1 MSSVTLHNIR
11 KDFGKTSIIRGVDI
25 AIPHGEFAVFVGPSG
40 CGKSTLLRMVAGLD
54 SPTSGT
60 IMLGERVI
68 NDVPAKNRNV
78 SMVFQSY
85 ALYPHMSVERNMGF
99 GLMISKT
106 APEMIRSKVAAAA
119 KTLGLDKLLTRLPRE
134 LLGGQRQRVAMGR
147 AMVRNPEVFLFD
159 EPLSNLDA
167 KLRVQMRTEI
177 RALHQRLGT
186 TSIYVTHDQVEAM
199 TMADR
204 IVVLRDGLVE
214 QMGSPTEL
222 YDRPINTFV
231 AAFIGS
237 PSMNLLTGTVQN
249 GAVNFD
255 AEFNA
260 RLAMP
265 INVRIEDA
273 ANITVGIR
281 PEDFRV
287 VPIGSPGSISAQVN
301 ITEFTGADTQLICT
315 VNGQEVIVVLHERA
329 TAKVGEVIGLTCAA
343 EKLHLFDTASGIR
356 L

>member
-1 MSSVTLHNIR
+1 MSSVTLQHIR

-54 SPTSGT
+54 APTSGT
-60 IMLGERVI
+60 IMLGDRVI

-106 APEMIRSKVAAAA
+106 APDMIRSKVQAAA

-134 LLGGQRQRVAMGR
+134 LSGGQRQRVAMGR

-177 RALHQRLGT
+177 RSLHQRLGT

-237 PSMNLLTGTVQN
+237 PSMNLLSGQVKN
-249 GAVNFD
+249 GGVWFD
-255 AEFNA
+255 AA
-260 RLAMP
+260 LGMP
-265 INVRIEDA
+265 INVRLQDGA
-273 ANITVGIR
+273 KVTVGIR

-287 VPIGSPGSISAQVN
+287 VPNGSPDSISAVVK
-301 ITEFTGADTQLICT
+301 ISEFTGADTQLICA
-315 VNGQEVIVVLHERA
+315 VNGEEVIVVLHERM
-329 TAKVGEVIGLTCAA
+329 TAKVGDVIGLACEV
-343 EKLHLFDTASGIR
+343 EKLHLFDTASGVR

>member
-1 MSSVTLHNIR
+1 
-11 KDFGKTSIIRGVDI
+11 
-25 AIPHGEFAVFVGPSG
+25 
-40 CGKSTLLRMVAGLD
+40 
-54 SPTSGT
+54 
-60 IMLGERVI
+60 
-68 NDVPAKNRNV
+68 
-78 SMVFQSY
+78 
-85 ALYPHMSVERNMGF
+85 
-99 GLMISKT
+99 
-106 APEMIRSKVAAAA
+106 
-119 KTLGLDKLLTRLPRE
+119 
-134 LLGGQRQRVAMGR
+134 
-147 AMVRNPEVFLFD
+147 
-159 EPLSNLDA
+159 
-167 KLRVQMRTEI
+167 MRTEI

-231 AAFIGS
+231 TAFIGS

-249 GAVNFD
+249 GGVNFD

-265 INVRIEDA
+265 IKARIQDA
-273 ANITVGIR
+273 AKITVGIR

-287 VPIGSPGSISAQVN
+287 VPIGSPGSNSAQVN
-301 ITEFTGADTQLICT
+301 ITEFTGADTQLICSL
-315 VNGQEVIVVLHERA
+315 NGQEVIVVLHERV
-329 TAKVGEVIGLTCAA
+329 TAKVGEVIGLICVA
-343 EKLHLFDTASGIR
+343 EKLHLFDTASGVR